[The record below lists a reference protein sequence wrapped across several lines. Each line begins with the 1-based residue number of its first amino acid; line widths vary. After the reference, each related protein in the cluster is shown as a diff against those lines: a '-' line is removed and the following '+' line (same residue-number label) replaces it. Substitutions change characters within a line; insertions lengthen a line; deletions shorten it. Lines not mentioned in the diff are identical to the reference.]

1 MVVCQ
6 WAVGAQAERLG
17 AQEGRVSVAAIGLD
31 CHG

>member
-1 MVVCQ
+1 MVIRQ

-17 AQEGRVSVAAIGLD
+17 AQESGVSVGAIGLD